1 MIPHLKGD
9 VGDLGKAVALVEPLC
24 AKILGIDAEQHCI
37 MATLVCYTQ
46 RPIHQLRADAV
57 AGVTGQCI
65 KLAELDWIGRV
76 GIFAELGGITQ
87 LAEGDEP
94 ALMLDQPMGTFLAGD
109 FGSDSLRVVYLGKEG
124 GEVFGLVEVA
134 EGGDE
139 GLGPQLRK
147 RAGIGEGGGAGDH
160 GFCRSGDRSCW
171 KAGETVSGPLHL
183 VPMKKLLALIALA
196 LMTQPAHAEDAPK
209 WSIAIH
215 GGAGTLDPKA
225 MTPEKRAEYE
235 AALQKA
241 LDAGAKV
248 LADGGSA
255 MDAVKA
261 AIIPMEDS
269 PLFNAG
275 KGAVF
280 TWEGTNELDASI
292 MDGRDRSAGA
302 VAGVKTVKNPIL
314 LADKVRTDSEH
325 VFLMGAGAEA
335 FALEKG
341 FVVTP
346 PEYFATEARLR
357 ALERMK
363 ANKLSALDVDHK
375 FGTVGAV
382 ALDQSG
388 NLAAG
393 TSTGGMTGKRW
404 GRVGDAPVIGAG
416 TYADN
421 RACAVSATGWG
432 EYFLRVGVAH
442 EICARLRAA
451 NEIKT
456 IMVDDDD
463 TEPSVQADEA
473 QYIADAVMAD
483 VKQLGGDG
491 GVILVTPEGH
501 ALYSFNT
508 TGMYRGRA
516 TSAGV
521 REVAIFGGEEKT
533 SNTPDH

>member
-1 MIPHLKGD
+1 MN
-9 VGDLGKAVALVEPLC
+9 
-24 AKILGIDAEQHCI
+24 
-37 MATLVCYTQ
+37 
-46 RPIHQLRADAV
+46 
-57 AGVTGQCI
+57 
-65 KLAELDWIGRV
+65 KLI
-76 GIFAELGGITQ
+76 
-87 LAEGDEP
+87 
-94 ALMLDQPMGTFLAGD
+94 
-109 FGSDSLRVVYLGKEG
+109 
-124 GEVFGLVEVA
+124 
-134 EGGDE
+134 
-139 GLGPQLRK
+139 
-147 RAGIGEGGGAGDH
+147 
-160 GFCRSGDRSCW
+160 
-171 KAGETVSGPLHL
+171 
-183 VPMKKLLALIALA
+183 ALIALA
-196 LMTQPAHAEDAPK
+196 LLPAAALAEDASPPK

-235 AALQKA
+235 AALQVA

-302 VAGVKTVKNPIL
+302 IAGVKTVKNPIL
-314 LADKVRTDSEH
+314 LADTVRTQSEH
-325 VFLMGAGAEA
+325 VMLMGAGAEA
-335 FALEKG
+335 FAAEKG
-341 FVVTP
+341 FAVTP
-346 PEYFATEARLR
+346 PEYFATPARR
-357 ALERMK
+357 EALERMK
-363 ANKLSALDVDHK
+363 AKQLSALDVDHK

-382 ALDQSG
+382 ALDQNG

-442 EICARLRAA
+442 EICARLRH
-451 NEIKT
+451 T
-456 IMVDDDD
+456 IPAPQVRLH
-463 TEPSVQADEA
+463 PSDPIISSNYAQVVADE
-473 QYIADAVMAD
+473 VMAD

-501 ALYSFNT
+501 AIFSFNT

-516 TSAGV
+516 TSEGV
-521 REVAIFGGEEKT
+521 NEVAIFGAEEKA
-533 SNTPDH
+533 SATPDH

>member
-1 MIPHLKGD
+1 M
-9 VGDLGKAVALVEPLC
+9 
-24 AKILGIDAEQHCI
+24 
-37 MATLVCYTQ
+37 
-46 RPIHQLRADAV
+46 R
-57 AGVTGQCI
+57 
-65 KLAELDWIGRV
+65 
-76 GIFAELGGITQ
+76 
-87 LAEGDEP
+87 
-94 ALMLDQPMGTFLAGD
+94 
-109 FGSDSLRVVYLGKEG
+109 
-124 GEVFGLVEVA
+124 
-134 EGGDE
+134 
-139 GLGPQLRK
+139 
-147 RAGIGEGGGAGDH
+147 
-160 GFCRSGDRSCW
+160 
-171 KAGETVSGPLHL
+171 
-183 VPMKKLLALIALA
+183 KLLALAALA
-196 LMTQPAHAEDAPK
+196 LMTQTAHAEDAPK
-209 WSIAIH
+209 WSLAIH

-248 LADGGSA
+248 LSQGGSA

-314 LADKVRTDSEH
+314 LADKVRAESEH
-325 VFLMGAGAEA
+325 VFLIGAGAEA
-335 FALEKG
+335 FAAEKG
-341 FVVTP
+341 FAVTP
-346 PEYFATEARLR
+346 PEYFATPARR
-357 ALERMK
+357 EALERMK
-363 ANKLSALDVDHK
+363 ARKLSALDVDHK

-382 ALDQSG
+382 ALDQNG

-404 GRVGDAPVIGAG
+404 GRVGDAPLIGAG

-432 EYFLRVGVAH
+432 EYFIRVGVAH

-451 NEIKT
+451 NELKT
-456 IMVDDDD
+456 VMADSDD
-463 TEPSVQADEA
+463 TESAVAADEA

-483 VKQLGGDG
+483 VKDMGGDG

-516 TSAGV
+516 TSAGL
-521 REVAIFGGEEKT
+521 REVAIFGGEEKA
-533 SNTPDH
+533 SATPDH

>member
-1 MIPHLKGD
+1 MNKLI
-9 VGDLGKAVALVEPLC
+9 AAL
-24 AKILGIDAEQHCI
+24 A
-37 MATLVCYTQ
+37 
-46 RPIHQLRADAV
+46 
-57 AGVTGQCI
+57 
-65 KLAELDWIGRV
+65 
-76 GIFAELGGITQ
+76 
-87 LAEGDEP
+87 
-94 ALMLDQPMGTFLAGD
+94 
-109 FGSDSLRVVYLGKEG
+109 
-124 GEVFGLVEVA
+124 
-134 EGGDE
+134 
-139 GLGPQLRK
+139 
-147 RAGIGEGGGAGDH
+147 
-160 GFCRSGDRSCW
+160 
-171 KAGETVSGPLHL
+171 
-183 VPMKKLLALIALA
+183 LALIPAAALA
-196 LMTQPAHAEDAPK
+196 EEAAPPAPK

-225 MTPEKRAEYE
+225 MTPQRRAEYE
-235 AALQKA
+235 AALQVA

-255 MDAVKA
+255 MDAIKA

-280 TWEGTNELDASI
+280 TWEGTNELDSSI

-302 VAGVKTVKNPIL
+302 IAGVKTVKNPIL
-314 LADKVRTDSEH
+314 LADTVRTQSEH

-335 FALEKG
+335 FAVEKG
-341 FVVTP
+341 FAVTP
-346 PEYFATEARLR
+346 PEYFATPARR
-357 ALERMK
+357 EALERMK
-363 ANKLSALDVDHK
+363 AEKLSALDVDHK

-382 ALDQSG
+382 ALDQNG

-442 EICARLRAA
+442 EICARLRAT
-451 NEIKT
+451 NEVKVA
-456 IMVDDDD
+456 MADEGAAAEGVR
-463 TEPSVQADEA
+463 TEEA

-483 VKQLGGDG
+483 VASLGGDG

-501 ALYSFNT
+501 AIFSFNT

-521 REVAIFGGEEKT
+521 REVAIFGGEEKA
-533 SNTPDH
+533 SVTPDH

>member
-1 MIPHLKGD
+1 
-9 VGDLGKAVALVEPLC
+9 
-24 AKILGIDAEQHCI
+24 
-37 MATLVCYTQ
+37 
-46 RPIHQLRADAV
+46 
-57 AGVTGQCI
+57 
-65 KLAELDWIGRV
+65 
-76 GIFAELGGITQ
+76 
-87 LAEGDEP
+87 
-94 ALMLDQPMGTFLAGD
+94 
-109 FGSDSLRVVYLGKEG
+109 
-124 GEVFGLVEVA
+124 
-134 EGGDE
+134 
-139 GLGPQLRK
+139 
-147 RAGIGEGGGAGDH
+147 
-160 GFCRSGDRSCW
+160 
-171 KAGETVSGPLHL
+171 
-183 VPMKKLLALIALA
+183 MKKLIALA
-196 LMTQPAHAEDAPK
+196 ALALLAQPAVADDAPK
-209 WSIAIH
+209 WSLAIH
-215 GGAGTLDPKA
+215 GGAGTLDPDK

-235 AALQKA
+235 AALQAA

-248 LADGGSA
+248 LAEGGSA

-280 TWEGTNELDASI
+280 TWDGTNELDASI

-314 LADKVRTDSEH
+314 LADTVRTQSEH

-335 FALEKG
+335 FAAEKG
-341 FVVTP
+341 FAVTP
-346 PEYFATEARLR
+346 PEYFATPARR
-357 ALERMK
+357 EALERMK
-363 ANKLSALDVDHK
+363 AEQLSALDVDNK

-388 NLAAG
+388 NMASG

-442 EICARLRAA
+442 EICARLRALRAMNWLAIDHNTGAWFDPDPKEIAA
-451 NEIKT
+451 N
-456 IMVDDDD
+456 
-463 TEPSVQADEA
+463 VQGV
-473 QYIADAVMAD
+473 ADAVMAD
-483 VKQLGGDG
+483 VADLGGDG

-501 ALYSFNT
+501 AIFSFNT

-516 TSAGV
+516 TSEGLN
-521 REVAIFGGEEKT
+521 EVAIFGGEEKA
-533 SNTPDH
+533 SMTPDH

>member
-1 MIPHLKGD
+1 M
-9 VGDLGKAVALVEPLC
+9 
-24 AKILGIDAEQHCI
+24 
-37 MATLVCYTQ
+37 
-46 RPIHQLRADAV
+46 R
-57 AGVTGQCI
+57 
-65 KLAELDWIGRV
+65 
-76 GIFAELGGITQ
+76 
-87 LAEGDEP
+87 
-94 ALMLDQPMGTFLAGD
+94 
-109 FGSDSLRVVYLGKEG
+109 
-124 GEVFGLVEVA
+124 
-134 EGGDE
+134 
-139 GLGPQLRK
+139 
-147 RAGIGEGGGAGDH
+147 
-160 GFCRSGDRSCW
+160 
-171 KAGETVSGPLHL
+171 
-183 VPMKKLLALIALA
+183 KLLALAALA
-196 LMTQPAHAEDAPK
+196 LMTQTAHAEDAPK
-209 WSIAIH
+209 WSLAIH

-248 LADGGSA
+248 LSQGGSA

-314 LADKVRTDSEH
+314 LADKVRAESEH
-325 VFLMGAGAEA
+325 VFLIGAGAEA
-335 FALEKG
+335 FAAEKG
-341 FVVTP
+341 FAVTP
-346 PEYFATEARLR
+346 PEYFATPARR
-357 ALERMK
+357 EALERMK
-363 ANKLSALDVDHK
+363 ARKLSALDVDHK

-382 ALDQSG
+382 ALDQNG

-404 GRVGDAPVIGAG
+404 GRVGDAPLIGAG

-432 EYFLRVGVAH
+432 EYFIRVGVAH

-451 NEIKT
+451 NELKT
-456 IMVDDDD
+456 VMADSDD
-463 TEPSVQADEA
+463 TESAVAADEA

-483 VKQLGGDG
+483 VKDMGGDG

-516 TSAGV
+516 TSEGV
-521 REVAIFGGEEKT
+521 NEVAIFGGEEKA
-533 SNTPDH
+533 SATPDH

>member
-1 MIPHLKGD
+1 MKNLIA
-9 VGDLGKAVALVEPLC
+9 AVALALLSQ
-24 AKILGIDAEQHCI
+24 AA
-37 MATLVCYTQ
+37 
-46 RPIHQLRADAV
+46 
-57 AGVTGQCI
+57 
-65 KLAELDWIGRV
+65 LAE
-76 GIFAELGGITQ
+76 E
-87 LAEGDEP
+87 
-94 ALMLDQPMGTFLAGD
+94 
-109 FGSDSLRVVYLGKEG
+109 
-124 GEVFGLVEVA
+124 
-134 EGGDE
+134 
-139 GLGPQLRK
+139 
-147 RAGIGEGGGAGDH
+147 
-160 GFCRSGDRSCW
+160 
-171 KAGETVSGPLHL
+171 
-183 VPMKKLLALIALA
+183 
-196 LMTQPAHAEDAPK
+196 APK

-215 GGAGTLDPKA
+215 GGAGTLDPDK

-248 LADGGSA
+248 LAEGGSA

-261 AIIPMEDS
+261 AIMPMEDS

-335 FALEKG
+335 FAVEKG
-341 FVVTP
+341 FPVTP
-346 PEYFATEARLR
+346 PEYFATPARR
-357 ALERMK
+357 EALERLK
-363 ANKLSALDVDHK
+363 AEKLSALNVDLK

-382 ALDQSG
+382 ALDQNG

-442 EICARLRAA
+442 EICARLRATKEVNA
-451 NEIKT
+451 L
-456 IMVDDDD
+456 MADPAAADDDMRV
-463 TEPSVQADEA
+463 EVA

-483 VKQLGGDG
+483 VKDLGGDG

-516 TSAGV
+516 NSAGM
-521 REVAIFGGEEKT
+521 REVAIFGGEEKA